1 MNPANFTT
9 TFTVD
14 QTPEEAFAAINNVRG
29 WWSGQIEGSTQ
40 KLGDEFTY
48 RYEDVHYS
56 KQKITES
63 IPGERVVWLVLDG
76 YLKFVEDKTEWT
88 GTKITFDVS
97 KKGDKT
103 EVRFTQVGLVPEYEC
118 FNACSNAWG
127 SYINGGLRNLITA
140 RHTDSRQPHP
150 ANREMEKN
158 HEFSRLHHELC
169 GRPNSGRSLR
179 CHHECSW
186 MVVRRH

>member
-1 MNPANFTT
+1 MNDQNFPTT
-9 TFTVD
+9 LTVD

-63 IPGERVVWLVLDG
+63 IPGKRVVWLVVDG

-97 KKGDKT
+97 TKGDK
-103 EVRFTQVGLVPEYEC
+103 
-118 FNACSNAWG
+118 
-127 SYINGGLRNLITA
+127 
-140 RHTDSRQPHP
+140 
-150 ANREMEKN
+150 
-158 HEFSRLHHELC
+158 
-169 GRPNSGRSLR
+169 
-179 CHHECSW
+179 
-186 MVVRRH
+186 